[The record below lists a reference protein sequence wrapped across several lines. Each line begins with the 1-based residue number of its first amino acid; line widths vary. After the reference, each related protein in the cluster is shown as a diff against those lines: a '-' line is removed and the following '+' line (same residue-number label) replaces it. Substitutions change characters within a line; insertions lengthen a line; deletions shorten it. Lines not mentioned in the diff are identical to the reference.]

1 MMMAVMPSASAQT
14 GIILPDVN
22 VDGNAN
28 VGDVTG
34 LIDYLLNSNGSAT
47 WSNQRLSAY
56 DFGAVGDGVTDDT
69 NALEALFAN
78 QNYQIA
84 GDAELYFHN
93 AVNVIFQMLGFYVE
107 TERHTSDGSMDML
120 VQTKDY
126 IYIFEFKLDQSVA
139 KALEQIEEKQY
150 AAPFAQDM
158 RKLYKIGVNFSSTTR
173 KVEAWQVVER

>member
-1 MMMAVMPSASAQT
+1 MIT
-14 GIILPDVN
+14 
-22 VDGNAN
+22 
-28 VGDVTG
+28 T
-34 LIDYLLNSNGSAT
+34 
-47 WSNQRLSAY
+47 
-56 DFGAVGDGVTDDT
+56 
-69 NALEALFAN
+69 LEALFAN

-107 TERHTSDGSMDML
+107 TERHTSDGSMDMV

-150 AAPFAQDM
+150 AAPFAQDI
-158 RKLYKIGVNFSSTTR
+158 RKLYKIGVNFSSAIR
-173 KVEAWQVVER
+173 KIEAWQVVER